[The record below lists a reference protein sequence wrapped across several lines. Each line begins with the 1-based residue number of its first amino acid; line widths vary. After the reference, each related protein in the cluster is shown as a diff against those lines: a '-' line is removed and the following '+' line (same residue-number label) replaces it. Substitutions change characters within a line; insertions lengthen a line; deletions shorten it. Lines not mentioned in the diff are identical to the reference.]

1 MNLWYCYKRMH
12 SSVCAVKHPIYPSMC
27 FLADLAT
34 TYILAMDE
42 HLHGIYKINLNNN
55 IQSSYS
61 ALGATPYDAPGAIA
75 WDGSSNTLYWTDQDA
90 GNIKSAFYSG
100 NDDLFVNILH
110 NPEDGML

>member
-1 MNLWYCYKRMH
+1 
-12 SSVCAVKHPIYPSMC
+12 
-27 FLADLAT
+27 
-34 TYILAMDE
+34 MDE

-61 ALGATPYDAPGAIA
+61 ALGATPYDVPGAIA
-75 WDGSSNTLYWTDQDA
+75 WDGSSNTLYWTDKDA